1 MQKPL
6 YYLNFYIIL
15 LDLKFHSPITE
26 LLKGL
31 WFNHNDLFKVMGI
44 GPPGVDPEPATA
56 VINIQMEPVPAPP
69 TVVVQAAPVHQIP
82 QDKMEEEQMPPREVR
97 LPVALEQALAFKT
110 ERAKQLGVRPEEMG

>member
-1 MQKPL
+1 
-6 YYLNFYIIL
+6 
-15 LDLKFHSPITE
+15 
-26 LLKGL
+26 
-31 WFNHNDLFKVMGI
+31 MGI

-69 TVVVQAAPVHQIP
+69 SIVVQAAPVHQIP
-82 QDKMEEEQMPPREVR
+82 QDKMEEEQMLPREVR